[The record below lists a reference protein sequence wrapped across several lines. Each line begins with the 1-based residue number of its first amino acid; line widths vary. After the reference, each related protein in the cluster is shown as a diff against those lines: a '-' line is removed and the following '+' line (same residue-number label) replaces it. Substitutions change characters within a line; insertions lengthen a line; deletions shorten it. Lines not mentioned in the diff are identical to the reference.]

1 MPVGAGLRPALPNQ
15 KSQKERA
22 EMMTFEGRQEV
33 VPIRTQRV
41 PQTIETPVTFTP
53 VPGAYVRFA
62 YSRSSDS
69 MASQIEGQDYLCFRH
84 NDQKLVFIIADGV
97 GSSFCGN
104 LAARI
109 LGDNLLDWLWS
120 ADITYYGGPAA
131 LQEAATSYLNRLQK
145 TAQLEVEEYEIPDMG
160 SPLIQQALEG
170 QRAYGSEAVFAACRI
185 DHPSP
190 MIPDG
195 LISIFWMGD
204 TQIHVIDKQGQKIE
218 IPGSYANSNRWST
231 SKGVRGTMSAW
242 MQSREN

>member
-1 MPVGAGLRPALPNQ
+1 
-15 KSQKERA
+15 
-22 EMMTFEGRQEV
+22 MMTFEGRQEV

-131 LQEAATSYLNRLQK
+131 LREAATSYLN
-145 TAQLEVEEYEIPDMG
+145 
-160 SPLIQQALEG
+160 
-170 QRAYGSEAVFAACRI
+170 ACRRP
-185 DHPSP
+185 PSLRSRSTRSP
-190 MIPDG
+190 IWARRSSSRRWRGSVRTAAKRSLPPAA
-195 LISIFWMGD
+195 SI
-204 TQIHVIDKQGQKIE
+204 T
-218 IPGSYANSNRWST
+218 PAR
-231 SKGVRGTMSAW
+231 
-242 MQSREN
+242 